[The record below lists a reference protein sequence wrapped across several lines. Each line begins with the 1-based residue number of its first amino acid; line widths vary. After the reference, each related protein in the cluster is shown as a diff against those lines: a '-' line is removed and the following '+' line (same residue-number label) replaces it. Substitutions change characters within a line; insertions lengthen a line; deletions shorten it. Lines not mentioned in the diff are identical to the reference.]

1 MVYGAHSKLVILI
14 KVVLLLKVG
23 TLNKLAAS
31 HVRCIEIFFGYQL
44 ITSMPVLLA
53 CCWIYDFP
61 ALIPFYSMLVLFL
74 IVDRLFL

>member
-31 HVRCIEIFFGYQL
+31 HVRCIEIFFGYHKYASV
-44 ITSMPVLLA
+44 TCMLL
-53 CCWIYDFP
+53 D
-61 ALIPFYSMLVLFL
+61 L
-74 IVDRLFL
+74 